1 MDERVNQTALDIVH
15 IHNYRS
21 LLKYWISEASHVVM
35 PLFVA
40 LLLRVL
46 TVVFLRLLGAQAE
59 DKTHGER
66 PLIFGECL
74 QTLENKVG
82 VHRRGDGRCALVV

>member
-46 TVVFLRLLGAQAE
+46 TVIFLRLLGAQAE
-59 DKTHGER
+59 DKAHGER
-66 PLIFGECL
+66 LLICGERL

-82 VHRRGDGRCALVV
+82 VHRRGDGRCTLVV

>member
-1 MDERVNQTALDIVH
+1 
-15 IHNYRS
+15 
-21 LLKYWISEASHVVM
+21 M

-66 PLIFGECL
+66 PLIFGVMDDVLLLFNNICIASCCIANTE
-74 QTLENKVG
+74 
-82 VHRRGDGRCALVV
+82 

>member
-1 MDERVNQTALDIVH
+1 MDERANQTALDIVH

-46 TVVFLRLLGAQAE
+46 TVVFLRLLGVFSAKPKDE
-59 DKTHGER
+59 STYK
-66 PLIFGECL
+66 
-74 QTLENKVG
+74 
-82 VHRRGDGRCALVV
+82 

>member
-35 PLFVA
+35 PLFRSLTASCPYGRFPAPAGRSDRGQSPRRASVD
-40 LLLRVL
+40 LR
-46 TVVFLRLLGAQAE
+46 GASANTG
-59 DKTHGER
+59 K
-66 PLIFGECL
+66 
-74 QTLENKVG
+74 
-82 VHRRGDGRCALVV
+82 